1 MFQGASFLAL
11 DAKGRLSMPTK
22 HREVL
27 QTLAWGAV
35 TLTRH
40 PRGCVLVF
48 PRPAWERFRERIASM
63 PMSAQCMKRLFLGH
77 AQDVAL
83 DGTGRVLVAPE
94 LRLSTGLQKEVIL
107 LGMGDYFELWD
118 KQEYERKEQEEVAK
132 AMPEA
137 FAEFSF

>member
-22 HREVL
+22 HRDVL
-27 QTLAWGAV
+27 QTLAGGEL

-40 PRGCVLVF
+40 PHGCVMVF
-48 PRPAWERFRERIASM
+48 PRPAWEDFRARIAAM
-63 PMSAQCMKRLFLGH
+63 PMSAQWMKRLFLGS

-83 DGTGRVLVAPE
+83 DNTGRILVAPE
-94 LRLSTGLQKEVIL
+94 LRLSTSLQKEVIL
-107 LGMGDYFELWD
+107 LGMGEYFELWD
-118 KQEYERKEQEEVAK
+118 RQEYERKEQEEMDK

-137 FAEFSF
+137 FAELRF

>member
-27 QTLAWGAV
+27 QTLASGEL

-40 PRGCVLVF
+40 PHGCVMVF

-63 PMSAQCMKRLFLGH
+63 PMSAQWMKRLFLGN